1 MQDIL
6 ESGKRLRVAA
16 YCRVSTAKEEQES
29 SYEIQVAFF
38 KEMIAYHPNWE
49 MTEVYADYGIT
60 GTSIEKRKDF
70 SRMMEDC
77 KVGKIDLI
85 LVKSLSR
92 FARNTIDSLN
102 CIRMLKERNIGVW
115 FDEERINTLD
125 QSGEMLI
132 TVLSAL
138 AQEIWQQHFTP
149 IIGAGQ
155 VAYTLEK
162 FQSPSAI
169 ERQIQQEHYEYFL
182 LVKKVNWLQNQHNC
196 ENVVHKFL
204 LQYILV

>member
-60 GTSIEKRKDF
+60 GTSVEKRKGF
-70 SRMMEDC
+70 SRMIEDC
-77 KVGKIDLI
+77 KGGKIDLI

-92 FARNTIDSLN
+92 FARNTLDSLN
-102 CIRMLKERNIGVW
+102 CIRMINNLKLYRPIHNLAWICEIVKNTIDHINIKIQEVGEDSEKGKLLLEAKNSLNIYYVDCRDI
-115 FDEERINTLD
+115 FIANYNNDE
-125 QSGEMLI
+125 
-132 TVLSAL
+132 
-138 AQEIWQQHFTP
+138 FTM
-149 IIGAGQ
+149 
-155 VAYTLEK
+155 
-162 FQSPSAI
+162 
-169 ERQIQQEHYEYFL
+169 
-182 LVKKVNWLQNQHNC
+182 N
-196 ENVVHKFL
+196 
-204 LQYILV
+204 

>member
-1 MQDIL
+1 MQNIL

-60 GTSIEKRKDF
+60 GTSVEKRKGF
-70 SRMMEDC
+70 SRMIEDC
-77 KVGKIDLI
+77 KGGKIDLI

-92 FARNTIDSLN
+92 FARNTLDSLN

-138 AQEIWQQHFTP
+138 WTIVNKVDT
-149 IIGAGQ
+149 I
-155 VAYTLEK
+155 YKEK
-162 FQSPSAI
+162 CRVQLLSAVPSTILLFHLVSSFRENYAVSWHYRI
-169 ERQIQQEHYEYFL
+169 LRCIRIQITG
-182 LVKKVNWLQNQHNC
+182 VPA
-196 ENVVHKFL
+196 ENDMF
-204 LQYILV
+204 YG